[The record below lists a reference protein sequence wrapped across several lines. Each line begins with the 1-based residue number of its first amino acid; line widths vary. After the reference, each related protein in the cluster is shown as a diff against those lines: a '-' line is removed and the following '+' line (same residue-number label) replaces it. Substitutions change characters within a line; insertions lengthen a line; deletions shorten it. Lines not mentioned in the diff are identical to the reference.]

1 MDYEQHGMNVEDFDD
16 FVFQVSDGRK
26 MGDIV
31 IDLEKV
37 KVPFI
42 IDSGASI
49 NVIDSNTYKNIVSQ
63 NPSLQLN
70 KTASTVSAYG
80 NRVTRNERYFF

>member
-1 MDYEQHGMNVEDFDD
+1 MEYNKTSECGKRKEDLQRMDYEQHGMNVEDFDD
-16 FVFQVSDGRK
+16 FVFQVSNGRK

-42 IDSGASI
+42 RLGCIDKRYRLKHLQEYCVTKSI
-49 NVIDSNTYKNIVSQ
+49 SSI
-63 NPSLQLN
+63 
-70 KTASTVSAYG
+70 
-80 NRVTRNERYFF
+80 E